1 MDEYFAAMP
10 ITNATMLCIG
20 GITRREAEIGQN
32 DDLPIDGKGYY
43 LFLADETEPKR
54 PIQILA
60 KFLTEI
66 EAGHLARLFSSQHA

>member
-20 GITRREAEIGQN
+20 GITRREAEAEQN
-32 DDLPIDGKGYY
+32 EGVSVDGNGYY

-60 KFLTEI
+60 KFLTVI
-66 EAGHLARLFSSQHA
+66 EAGRLARLFSSQHA

>member
-20 GITRREAEIGQN
+20 GITRREAEMEQN
-32 DDLPIDGKGYY
+32 DDIPIDGKGYY

-54 PIQILA
+54 PIH
-60 KFLTEI
+60 FF
-66 EAGHLARLFSSQHA
+66 GR